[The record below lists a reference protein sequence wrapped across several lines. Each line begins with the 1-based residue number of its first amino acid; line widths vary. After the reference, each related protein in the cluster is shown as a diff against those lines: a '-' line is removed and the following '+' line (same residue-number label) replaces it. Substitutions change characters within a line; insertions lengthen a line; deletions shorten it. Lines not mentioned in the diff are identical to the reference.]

1 VVVSSVI
8 LTSMQRQ
15 YRSVLI
21 GCVAICS
28 GLLPGSANAQPAASA
43 LHQWAVETELIQP
56 FIPTVRIMQLRITRR
71 VWGPTWS
78 EPSAGLGARSSS
90 DPANAWARG
99 SHDSVD
105 PHGDIVVGVYGRPNI
120 NHDVLESIS
129 EYMAEVGYRHYFWR
143 GLHAEALLFAGKA
156 WGTNK
161 FDKKHYSTP
170 SLFAS
175 TNVGY
180 RLDFLEPGGLYADR
194 AGAVGFYAAAQFGV
208 LTSLGYLGLD
218 VNDIGPR
225 NGKPD
230 WFIQGN
236 LLVGAS
242 F

>member
-1 VVVSSVI
+1 M
-8 LTSMQRQ
+8 LTSMQRK

-21 GCVAICS
+21 GCMAGAICA
-28 GLLPGSANAQPAASA
+28 GLLPGNANAQPPATAP
-43 LHQWAVETELIQP
+43 HQWAIETELIQP
-56 FIPTVRIMQLRITRR
+56 FIPTVRIMQLRITRT
-71 VWGPTWS
+71 VWG
-78 EPSAGLGARSSS
+78 GLHR
-90 DPANAWARG
+90 R
-99 SHDSVD
+99 
-105 PHGDIVVGVYGRPNI
+105 GDIVAGIYVRPNI

-161 FDKKHYSTP
+161 FDKKYYSTP

-242 F
+242 W